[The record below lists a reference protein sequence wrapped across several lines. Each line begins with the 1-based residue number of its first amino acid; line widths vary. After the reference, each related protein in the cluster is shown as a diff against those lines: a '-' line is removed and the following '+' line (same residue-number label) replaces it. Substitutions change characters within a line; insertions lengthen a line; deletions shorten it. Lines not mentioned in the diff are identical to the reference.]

1 MTPWVLLA
9 VAILMEVGAT
19 LALRASDGLTNWVWA
34 IPVAIGYVGSL
45 VLLALVLRLG
55 MPVGVAYA
63 VWAACGVVL
72 TAVLSHFLFGEAL
85 TWVMAGGIA
94 LIGAGVA
101 LVELGG

>member
-1 MTPWVLLA
+1 MTVWVLL
-9 VAILMEVGAT
+9 VLAIVMEVGST
-19 LALRASDGLTNWVWA
+19 LALRASDGLTNWVWT

-45 VLLALVLRLG
+45 ILLAQVLRLG

-72 TAVLSHFLFGEAL
+72 TAVLSHIFFGESL